1 MSETSILCK
10 LFQIFVETNFINLKR
25 NLSMAIYHASGWCYY
40 FYNNHNGDLQNRR
53 NTPQYCD
60 GPPFW
65 KMPTGTTGKNV
76 RTGPSKTR
84 WPFIWRHC
92 GRLVSLLSFLDR
104 LLDLQKKYVGFWFFF
119 TLLVEFHRGNEWH
132 SKSWI
137 DGTSPKSTFSCNAP
151 GNARGKLLWTRRII
165 NLPLCAG
172 TCAQAQ
178 LWAYSHVVS

>member
-10 LFQIFVETNFINLKR
+10 LFQIFVETNFTNLKR
-25 NLSMAIYHASGWCYY
+25 NLSMAIYHASGSCYY

-65 KMPTGTTGKNV
+65 KMPTGTTGKSV

-92 GRLVSLLSFLDR
+92 GRLISLPFRKSMSDF
-104 LLDLQKKYVGFWFFF
+104 GFSSPSSSSS
-119 TLLVEFHRGNEWH
+119 TGGMNGTQRAELMEQVQSQLLVATLQEML
-132 SKSWI
+132 
-137 DGTSPKSTFSCNAP
+137 A
-151 GNARGKLLWTRRII
+151 
-165 NLPLCAG
+165 
-172 TCAQAQ
+172 
-178 LWAYSHVVS
+178 VSFYEHDE